1 MRTND
6 EIWEEIRSMQQWM
19 NVYSHAIDVMSDDFK
34 KMENNISEINK
45 MFEREFK
52 RMRVN
57 LT

>member
-1 MRTND
+1 M
-6 EIWEEIRSMQQWM
+6 RSMQQWM

-34 KMENNISEINK
+34 KMENNIAGINK